1 MAQEIRVLIV
11 DDHAEVRQALRHRLS
26 YAPDIRVVGDVSEA
40 EQALAAVPALQPDVV
55 LMESKRSDGR
65 GLELIHWIAQNY
77 PASLIIVL
85 TSYPTEWECWAARR
99 AGALQYLLKD
109 IGSTELVEHIRQA
122 VADHSKWRPVPA
134 HSHV

>member
-1 MAQEIRVLIV
+1 MTQVIRVLIV
-11 DDHAEVRQALRHRLS
+11 DDHIEVRQALRHRLS
-26 YAPDIRVVGDVSEA
+26 YARDINVVEDTAEA
-40 EQALAAVPALQPDVV
+40 EQALAAVHDLQPDVV

-65 GLELIHWIAQNY
+65 GLELIHWIAQNH

-99 AGALQYLLKD
+99 AGAMQYLLKD

-122 VADHSKWRPVPA
+122 VADHSKWHPLLA
-134 HSHV
+134 ASHV

>member
-1 MAQEIRVLIV
+1 MAQVIRVLIV
-11 DDHAEVRQALRHRLS
+11 DDHAAVRQALRHRLS
-26 YAPDIRVVGDVSEA
+26 YAPDISVVGDVSEA
-40 EQALAAVPALQPDVV
+40 EQALAAVPALHPDVV
-55 LMESKRSDGR
+55 LMESKRRDGR

-109 IGSTELVEHIRQA
+109 IGSAELVGHIRQA
-122 VADHSKWRPVPA
+122 VADHSRRRPLCA
-134 HSHV
+134 ANRL

>member
-1 MAQEIRVLIV
+1 MAQLIRVLIV
-11 DDHAEVRQALRHRLS
+11 DDHAEVRQALRRRLS
-26 YAPDIRVVGDVSEA
+26 YAPDISIVGDVSEA
-40 EQALAAVPALQPDVV
+40 EQALATVSALKPDVV

-99 AGALQYLLKD
+99 AGARQYLLKD
-109 IGSTELVEHIRQA
+109 IGSAELVEHIRQA
-122 VADHSKWRPVPA
+122 VADHAKWPPLLAVSRL
-134 HSHV
+134 

>member
-1 MAQEIRVLIV
+1 MTQTIRVLIL
-11 DDHAEVRQALRHRLS
+11 DDHAEVRQALRQRLD
-26 YAPDIRVVGDVSEA
+26 YAPDIHVVGDVGDA
-40 EQALAAVPALQPDVV
+40 EQALATVSSLKPDVV

-99 AGALQYLLKD
+99 AGARQYLLKD
-109 IGSTELVEHIRQA
+109 IGSAELVEHIRQA
-122 VADHSKWRPVPA
+122 VADQARWPPQPA
-134 HSHV
+134 TGRL